1 MIAILAHIRPLDRA
15 TNTRVDV
22 YVASTPGPAYQG
34 LGGFVWESAITRRP
48 RASIELFA
56 IDLAPGTRVAQ
67 ADFEIDL
74 GQIKETNAFDLHW
87 KGAPVTIYR
96 ADDQT
101 WPAPVEFDG
110 IVADPR
116 RNLDTNIMSLN
127 CVVKLAYDKPL
138 LTKGFDETDLEFDAD
153 KRTTLLPAGFGI
165 CLNIQPVLFDSIRNF
180 YMVDGYGNLTSVD
193 WLGEGLSTL
202 GAPQANYADYATL
215 KAAYDAGDVTPG
227 RWVTCLS
234 EGIIALGAPPVG
246 IITCHATLG
255 YGMTG
260 ALIRRA
266 VVHHA
271 EVDLAL
277 IEDASL
283 DALDATVPYPIHYW
297 TSDQVQ
303 VDDLV
308 EALAA
313 GCNASPIITMQ
324 GKLAVL
330 RPFGGSLIGEFTR
343 KGFNEPA
350 INDWK
355 TQDMVTPY
363 WRLTARAGRPVRV
376 MAFDEINY
384 EDVLTDRGLY
394 KNDETYR
401 RGNVVWLRNKSQW
414 LYINETPGAGNEPP
428 DGTAGNEYWQLLAP
442 APDAADLM
450 YTGGTT
456 IAGAI
461 AQVEARTKAFW
472 QIELDVGESG
482 ADAFVT
488 VKAETGVVEGVPTV
502 TSSVSIGAREFLI
515 FNPVDGEFKKVLEV
529 AGGNVKIYGNLE
541 VDGSV
546 STRNLQDSTVTRTS
560 FMFMNVSGWAY
571 GTNNIWYDVNS
582 GSGPLQVSVTPADP
596 ADAGAQVVSINVM
609 AVIMRDGGSDD
620 DVGARVIRTNDG
632 TILPETYSALRARPG
647 KSTYGLVFTDPSPIE
662 GAANIYK
669 LQLFNNSDNSHV
681 YETAIRATVYKK

>member
-74 GQIKETNAFDLHW
+74 GQIQEVNTFDLHW

-101 WPAPVEFDG
+101 WPAPIEFDG
-110 IVADPR
+110 IVTDPR
-116 RNLDTNIMSLN
+116 RNLDTNVMTLV
-127 CVVKLAYDKPL
+127 CAVKLKYDKPL

-153 KRTTLLPAGFGI
+153 KRTNLLPAGFGI

-180 YMVDGYGNLTSVD
+180 YMIDGYGNLTSVD

-202 GAPQANYADYATL
+202 GPPQANYADYTTL

-266 VVHHA
+266 VVDHA
-271 EVDLAL
+271 EVDLAMV
-277 IEDASL
+277 ETASL
-283 DALDATVPYPIHYW
+283 DALDVAVPYPIHYW
-297 TSDQVQ
+297 TADQVQ
-303 VDDLV
+303 VNDLV

-313 GCNASPIITMQ
+313 ACNASPIITMQ

-330 RPFGGSLIGEFTR
+330 RPFGGTLIGEFVR
-343 KGFNEPA
+343 KGFSEPA
-350 INDWK
+350 VTNWK
-355 TQDMVTPY
+355 TQDTVTPY

-376 MAFDEINY
+376 MALDEINY
-384 EDVLTDRGLY
+384 EDALIDRGLY

-401 RGNVVWLRNKSQW
+401 IGHVVWLRNKSQW
-414 LYINETPGAGNEPP
+414 LYINATPGAGHAPP
-428 DGTAGNEYWQLLAP
+428 DGTLGDEYWQRMAP
-442 APDAADLM
+442 APDANDLQ
-450 YTGGTT
+450 YTAAQT
-456 IAGAI
+456 IGGAI

-488 VKAETGVVEGVPTV
+488 VRAEQEDGEGGTVV

-515 FNPVDGEFKKVLEV
+515 FNPVDGEFKKAFEV
-529 AGGNVKIYGNLE
+529 SGGNVRIYGNLQL
-541 VDGSV
+541 DGSV
-546 STRNLQDSTVTRTS
+546 TTNNLVANAVSLGDTVTLS
-560 FMFMNVSGWAY
+560 SPLY
-571 GTNNIWYDVNS
+571 
-582 GSGPLQVSVTPADP
+582 GSGTSTWNTAVTYNFTVPATGGIDWGFLALVTASQGFPSGDKTWNMRILSDGVQLVS
-596 ADAGAQVVSINVM
+596 S
-609 AVIMRDGGSDD
+609 GGEKTSDT
-620 DVGARVIRTNDG
+620 VAMSARVIWG
-632 TILPETYSALRARPG
+632 PG
-647 KSTYGLVFTDPSPIE
+647 AHSIVVEHKADSSVRLDQLTLSIIGL
-662 GAANIYK
+662 K
-669 LQLFNNSDNSHV
+669 
-681 YETAIRATVYKK
+681 R